1 MQVENSHIKPQN
13 NMDFLDQQQEL
24 PLNIHEGQSSNTKHK
39 RCNTE
44 NNNIYKRKRESRNNP
59 NKI

>member
-1 MQVENSHIKPQN
+1 
-13 NMDFLDQQQEL
+13 MDFLDQQQEL

-39 RCNTE
+39 RCYTE